1 MKLIDKILTILKLIS
16 EPRLLRALLFARHNG
31 YLVDT
36 GWINSFIKKEPVDKN
51 NSPTPWLTYPA
62 LDFLSERLN
71 RDLLIFEYGSGNSTI
86 YYSKIVKKVIA
97 VEHNK
102 EWYKK
107 IKNKLPENSQIIF
120 VNLDYNGIYCQAI
133 KSMNQKFDIIIID
146 AEDRVNCIKNCL
158 NNLSENGVIILDD
171 SEREEYCEG
180 IEFLKQNKFKRLDF
194 WGISAGFIHKKATT
208 ILYRESNCLNI

>member
-1 MKLIDKILTILKLIS
+1 MTLADKILTVLKLIS

-36 GWINSFIKKEPVDKN
+36 GWVNSFIKKEPVDKN
-51 NSPTPWLTYPA
+51 NSPIPWLTYPA
-62 LDFLSERLN
+62 ISFLSERLN
-71 RDLLIFEYGSGNSTI
+71 QDLSIFEYGSGNSTL

-102 EWYKK
+102 EWYEK
-107 IKNKLPENSQIIF
+107 IKSKLAENSKIIF
-120 VNLDYNGIYCQAI
+120 VNLDYGGVYCQTI
-133 KSMNQKFDIIIID
+133 KSTNQKFDIIIID

-158 NNLSENGVIILDD
+158 NNLSENGIIILDD
-171 SEREEYCEG
+171 SEREEYSAG

-194 WGISAGFIHKKATT
+194 MGISAGFIHQKATT
-208 ILYRESNCLNI
+208 IFYRESNCLDI

>member
-1 MKLIDKILTILKLIS
+1 MTLVDKILTVLKLIS

-51 NSPTPWLTYPA
+51 NFPIPWVTYPA
-62 LDFLSERLN
+62 ISFLSERLN
-71 RDLLIFEYGSGNSTI
+71 HDLLIFEYGSGNSTL

-102 EWYKK
+102 EWYER
-107 IKNKLPENSQIIF
+107 IKSKLAENSEIIF
-120 VNLDYNGIYCQAI
+120 VNLDYGGVYCQTI
-133 KSMNQKFDIIIID
+133 KSTNQKFDIIIID

-171 SEREEYCEG
+171 SEREEYGGG
-180 IEFLKQNKFKRLDF
+180 IAFLNQNKFKRLDF
-194 WGISAGFIHKKATT
+194 WGISAGFIHQKATT
-208 ILYRESNCLNI
+208 IFYRESNCLDI

>member
-1 MKLIDKILTILKLIS
+1 MKLTDKILTILKLIS
-16 EPRLLRALLFARHNG
+16 EPRLFRALLFARHNG

-36 GWINSFIKKEPVDKN
+36 GWINSFIKKEPVDEN
-51 NSPTPWLTYPA
+51 NSPIPWLTYPA
-62 LDFLSERLN
+62 INFLSERLN
-71 RDLLIFEYGSGNSTI
+71 RDLLMFEYGSGNSTL

-102 EWYKK
+102 AWYEK
-107 IKNKLPENSQIIF
+107 IKSKLSENSEILL
-120 VNLDYNGIYCQAI
+120 VNLDYNEIYCQAI
-133 KSMNQKFDIIIID
+133 KGTNQKFDIIIID

-171 SEREEYCEG
+171 SEREGYGEG
-180 IEFLKQNKFKRLDF
+180 IEFLIQNKFRRLDF
-194 WGISAGFIHKKATT
+194 WGISAGFIHQKETT

>member
-1 MKLIDKILTILKLIS
+1 MTLVDKILTVLKLIS

-51 NSPTPWLTYPA
+51 NSPIPWITYPA
-62 LDFLSERLN
+62 ISFLSERLN
-71 RDLLIFEYGSGNSTI
+71 HDLLIFEYGSGNSTL

-102 EWYKK
+102 EWYEK
-107 IKNKLPENSQIIF
+107 IKSKLSENSEIIF
-120 VNLDYNGIYCQAI
+120 VNLDYGGVYCQTI
-133 KSMNQKFDIIIID
+133 KSTGQKFDIIIID

-171 SEREEYCEG
+171 SEREEYGGG
-180 IEFLKQNKFKRLDF
+180 IVFLNQNKFKRLDF
-194 WGISAGFIHKKATT
+194 WGITAGFIHQKATT
-208 ILYRESNCLNI
+208 IFYRESNCLDI

>member
-1 MKLIDKILTILKLIS
+1 MTLVDKILTVLKLIS

-51 NSPTPWLTYPA
+51 NSPIPWITYPA
-62 LDFLSERLN
+62 ISFLSERLN
-71 RDLLIFEYGSGNSTI
+71 QDLLIFEYGSGNSTL

-102 EWYKK
+102 EWYEK
-107 IKNKLPENSQIIF
+107 IKSKLSENSEIIF
-120 VNLDYNGIYCQAI
+120 VNLDYGGVYCQTI
-133 KSMNQKFDIIIID
+133 KSTNQKFDIIIID

-158 NNLSENGVIILDD
+158 NNINENGIIILDD
-171 SEREEYCEG
+171 SEREEYSAG

-194 WGISAGFIHKKATT
+194 MGISAGFIHQKATT
-208 ILYRESNCLNI
+208 IFYRESNCLDI